1 MNSLT
6 KLSELSGVGPKR
18 TALYEKLGLFTVGD
32 LLYYYPRDYID
43 FTAAI
48 PVMMVPDGETACV
61 RATVMRKSSPARL
74 RRGMTLYRLQAAD
87 DTAAFTV
94 TFFNNPYGFDAIR
107 EGEEY
112 IFYGKFTS
120 SYKKRDMASP
130 IFMPVTDSVTM
141 KPIYHL
147 TAGLTNNM
155 IASNM
160 KNALSVLSDDVTD
173 YISDEIREKYCL
185 CHISKALN
193 SIHFPLTKETLNEA
207 HHRLAFEELLIL
219 QLALR
224 QVKSQKTEKSG
235 PAMNDCD
242 MSDFITS
249 LPFTLTGAQAR
260 AIDDV
265 VKDMQDARVM
275 NRLIQGDVGSGKT
288 MVAAAGA
295 YFAKKNGFQTAL
307 MAPTE
312 ILATQHY
319 NTFTKTFENLG
330 VRVMLLTGSMKQS
343 EKKAVYSAILSGECD
358 VLIGTHALISDA
370 VEFKNLGLVIT
381 DEQHRF
387 GVGQRAA
394 LSLKGNNPHTL
405 VMSATPIP
413 RTLSLIIY
421 GDLDLSII
429 DELPPGRQEIKTVV
443 INSKTLPR
451 AYKFIKE
458 QVALGRQAYVI
469 CPLIEED
476 EETGIDA
483 KSVLQYSQMLQKVLP
498 DVKIGTLHGKMKA
511 AEKDEAMRA
520 FASRET
526 DVLVSTTVV
535 EVGVDVPNATIIL
548 IENAERFGLSQLHQ
562 LRGRVGRGEFPST
575 CVLVC
580 QNDTDGGLARLS
592 VLKNTSDGFEIARQ
606 DMRLRGAGD
615 LIGVRQHGLP
625 KLKLAD
631 LRSDEGVIEAARAA
645 ALEMLSADPTL
656 SLKENRY
663 LARKVEKML
672 ENVVNN

>member
-18 TALYEKLGLFTVGD
+18 EALYEKLGLHTLGD
-32 LLYYYPRDYID
+32 LIYHYPRGYID
-43 FTAAI
+43 FTDLT
-48 PVMMVPDGETACV
+48 PVMMAVDGVNVCV
-61 RATVMRKSSPARL
+61 KGVVLRKSSPAKI
-74 RRGMTLYRLQAAD
+74 RRGMTIYKLTAAD

-94 TFFNNPYGFDAIR
+94 TFFNNPYGFEALK

-112 IFYGKFTS
+112 VFFGKFTS
-120 SYKKRDMASP
+120 SYKKRDMNSP
-130 IFMPVTDSVTM
+130 ICMPFKNDMTM

-147 TAGLTNNM
+147 TSGLTNNM
-155 IASNM
+155 VANNM
-160 KNALSVLSDDVTD
+160 KTALSILNEDVND
-173 YISDEIREKYCL
+173 YISDEIRERYSL
-185 CHISKALN
+185 CHIYNALN
-193 SIHFPLTKETLNEA
+193 SIHFPPSKTALEEA
-207 HHRLAFEELLIL
+207 KHRLVFEELLIL

-224 QVKSQKTEKSG
+224 QVKSQKTVEKG
-235 PAMNDCD
+235 PAMCEQS
-242 MSDFITS
+242 MKEFVSS
-249 LPFTLTGAQAR
+249 LPFSLTNAQKR
-260 AIDDV
+260 AINEV
-265 VKDMQDARVM
+265 LSDMMGDTVM

-288 MVAAAGA
+288 MVACAGA
-295 YFAKKNGFQTAL
+295 FFCAKNGYQTAL

-312 ILATQHY
+312 ILASQHY
-319 NTFTKTFENLG
+319 TTFTKTLEPLG
-330 VRVMLLTGSMKQS
+330 IRVMLLTGSMKQS
-343 EKKAVYSAILSGECD
+343 EKKAVYSAILNGECD

-394 LSLKGNNPHTL
+394 LSQKGNNPHTL

-421 GDLDLSII
+421 GDLDLSVI
-429 DELPPGRQEIKTVV
+429 DELPPGRQEIKTVL
-443 INSKTLPR
+443 INTSTKAR

-458 QVALGRQAYVI
+458 QVDLGRQAYVI

-476 EETGIDA
+476 FENGLDQ
-483 KSVLQYSQMLQKVLP
+483 KSVLEYSKVLERVLP
-498 DVKIGTLHGKMKA
+498 TVKIGTLHGKMKA
-511 AEKDEAMRA
+511 QEKETAMTA
-520 FASRET
+520 FLKGET

-562 LRGRVGRGEFPST
+562 LRGRVGRGQFPST
-575 CVLVC
+575 CILVC
-580 QNDTDGGLARLS
+580 ENGTEGSGARLS
-592 VLKNTSDGFEIARQ
+592 VLKNTRDGFEIAKE

-631 LRSDEGVIEAARAA
+631 LRSDEGVIESSRAA
-645 ALEMLSADPTL
+645 AEEILKSDPKL
-656 SLKENRY
+656 QSRENRY
-663 LARKVEKML
+663 LIKKVEKML